1 VEVHLLPLQP
11 EQFSTSQTSDRGKED
26 ECVEWISGKIIFGV
40 IDMGVYSIFFAMS
53 RRSYRLLPHAEE
65 IEVATI

>member
-1 VEVHLLPLQP
+1 M
-11 EQFSTSQTSDRGKED
+11 
-26 ECVEWISGKIIFGV
+26 EWISGKIIFGV

-53 RRSYRLLPHAEE
+53 RRSYRLLPYAEE